1 VGRPRVIIN
10 GTCLDYLAESFMAG
24 DPYKDGG
31 FIVLNGIEFDESG
44 KVREQ
49 ASPYPGSNLF
59 SMASGGAIFVRDPHK
74 SITGEQLNGG
84 EFTDFTDRDW
94 DLILPYLQKNEELFG
109 ISINNLLTVEGK
121 QRLPHEVYRK
131 VHAVKLSVLTSVS
144 IE

>member
-1 VGRPRVIIN
+1 
-10 GTCLDYLAESFMAG
+10 
-24 DPYKDGG
+24 
-31 FIVLNGIEFDESG
+31 
-44 KVREQ
+44 
-49 ASPYPGSNLF
+49 
-59 SMASGGAIFVRDPHK
+59 MASGGAIFVRDPHK